1 MAELNVFGIV
11 EAGEAQAG
19 APEGTRY
26 VVHGEVAALVS
37 DLEEGPQRAA
47 HALRTHWRVLEE
59 ASADATVLP
68 VRFGTAMADETALRD
83 GFLIPS
89 HDDLLRRL
97 VAMRGNVQLTVKGF
111 YDEQSLMRSVVE
123 SSPRIARLQAQVAGM
138 AEAAAYYKRIE
149 LGQMVAGEVERAR
162 ARDAGLVLER
172 LAPLALASRQEAS
185 SSLESAVNA
194 AFLVRRD
201 QVDEFSGAV
210 TELGHE
216 LGERI
221 RLRYVGPLPPF
232 SFTGEDATT
241 EAEAWA

>member
-47 HALRTHWRVLEE
+47 QALRTHWRVLEE
-59 ASADATVLP
+59 ASDQATVLP

-241 EAEAWA
+241 EAQAWA